1 MCFLSRMGHL
11 TRMLGFLAA
20 LGFFVSGCATDSAKP
35 SVSGTTNQNGSGGA
49 HPIKPMEIDTIYVGD
64 RINITY
70 ADAPITIAPTEVQV
84 PDTGKINVHR
94 GYEVEVAN
102 KKTYE
107 VAKQLTELYTVK
119 ENLYRQITI
128 TVTVLGR
135 SISVGGEVK
144 TPGSFAHDGNVTL
157 LKAINKASGFTEYA
171 DRRKVTVTHLNGDMV
186 TIDCKKAVKDPKLD
200 IVLYPGDYVNVP
212 RWRITL
218 LPQ

>member
-1 MCFLSRMGHL
+1 MGNA
-11 TRMLGFLAA
+11 TRLLGLVAV
-20 LGFFVSGCATDSAKP
+20 LGLIVSGCATDSAKP
-35 SVSGTTNQNGSGGA
+35 SGSATTNKVGSGANG
-49 HPIKPMEIDTIYVGD
+49 KPLGPVELDTIYVGD

-70 ADAPITIAPTEVQV
+70 ADAPITIVATDVQV
-84 PDTGKINVHR
+84 PATGKITVHK
-94 GYEVEVAN
+94 GYEIEVVN
-102 KKTYE
+102 RKTYD

-144 TPGSFAHDGNVTL
+144 NPGSFGHDGNVTL

-171 DRRKVTVTHLNGDMV
+171 DRRKVTVTHLNGDQV

-212 RWRITL
+212 RWHIPLFT
-218 LPQ
+218 Q